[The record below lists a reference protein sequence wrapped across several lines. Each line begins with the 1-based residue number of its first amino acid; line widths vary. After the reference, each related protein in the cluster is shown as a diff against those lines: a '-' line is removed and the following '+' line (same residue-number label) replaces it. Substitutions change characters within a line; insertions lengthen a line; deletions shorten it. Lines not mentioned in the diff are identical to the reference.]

1 MKILFIARTYPPLVG
16 GMEKFAFDFYNTLK
30 SKADVKL
37 IANPIGKKRIIR
49 FFLQVMIYL
58 VLNARKFD
66 IVHFNDAILS
76 PLVPVIRLFSKAKI
90 TFTVHGLDIV
100 YQKYGYQQLII
111 PFLRHA
117 DLIIPVSQ
125 HTKDQCLARR
135 IPHEKLRIIPN
146 GLVFSQVPNCSQ
158 EVKQSI
164 IEKIGTEISDQT
176 ILLSLGRLIE
186 RKGHTWFINHVF
198 TRLLENFIY
207 LIAGDGP
214 EYQKISH
221 LIHQRSLTGRVKL
234 LGYVSEEEK
243 ACLFQLADLFIMPNI
258 HDENDQEGFG
268 IVLLEAG
275 SHGLP
280 AIATN
285 IEGITDAVID
295 GVTGF
300 LVEEKDAQGFINA
313 IHNPDI
319 DRNIIKE
326 QLQSQYDWE
335 NIGHRYYSLF
345 VDLTSQD

>member
-198 TRLLENFIY
+198 TRLPENFIY